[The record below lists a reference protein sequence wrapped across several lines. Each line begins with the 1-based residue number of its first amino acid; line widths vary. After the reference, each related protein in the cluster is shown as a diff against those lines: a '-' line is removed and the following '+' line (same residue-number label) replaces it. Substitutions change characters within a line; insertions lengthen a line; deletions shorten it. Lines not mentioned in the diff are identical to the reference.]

1 MRNSERR
8 LQLTSKFV
16 QMGKALVE
24 EGKEKNDKIISQLG
38 TMIIFLGGIC
48 FDDEDVIK
56 FGELVSMYSAKKL
69 METLEEEND
78 PKLMAI
84 RKKSENDTYE
94 NILSN
99 LDGLID
105 EAKNGIL
112 DDDIDDDDDDDDID
126 YDGDDDDLKN

>member
-69 METLEEEND
+69 MESLEEDND

-84 RKKSENDTYE
+84 RKKAENDTYE

-105 EAKNGIL
+105 EAKSGIL
-112 DDDIDDDDDDDDID
+112 DDDDNIDDDGDD
-126 YDGDDDDLKN
+126 DGDDDDLKN

>member
-48 FDDEDVIK
+48 FDDAAVIK

-69 METLEEEND
+69 MESLEEDND

-84 RKKSENDTYE
+84 RKKAENDTYE

-105 EAKNGIL
+105 EAKSGIL
-112 DDDIDDDDDDDDID
+112 DDDDNIDDDGDD
-126 YDGDDDDLKN
+126 DGDDDDLKN